1 MKILL
6 YTFPV
11 AVLVAYSQLV
21 VKWRAQLGNTLDP
34 DQKLLQRF
42 IGYFSDGY
50 IISGYF
56 AALLSSFIWLIV
68 IPRIPLSIG
77 FPIYIGSTFLLVMLG
92 SWLVLHET
100 ISLPRLL
107 AATLILVGIALGT
120 LK

>member
-1 MKILL
+1 MKVLL

-11 AVLVAYSQLV
+11 AVLVAYSQLI

-34 DQKLLQRF
+34 EQKLLQRF
-42 IGYFSDGY
+42 MGYFSDPY

-77 FPIYIGSTFLLVMLG
+77 FPIYIGTTFLIVMLG
-92 SWLVLHET
+92 SWLILHET
-100 ISLPRLL
+100 ISLAKLM
-107 AATLILVGIALGT
+107 AATLILVGIILGMI
-120 LK
+120 K